1 MKGGHYSKQR
11 LPQGK
16 AKHRDNTQ
24 SEEKASGVK
33 GQHLR
38 IVSISSSVFIEPS
51 KALMR
56 ESVSWAMATKF

>member
-1 MKGGHYSKQR
+1 MCKVLKGGHDSEQR

-16 AKHRDNTQ
+16 AMRRDNMQ
-24 SEEKASGVK
+24 GEEKASGVK

-56 ESVSWAMATKF
+56 ESVS